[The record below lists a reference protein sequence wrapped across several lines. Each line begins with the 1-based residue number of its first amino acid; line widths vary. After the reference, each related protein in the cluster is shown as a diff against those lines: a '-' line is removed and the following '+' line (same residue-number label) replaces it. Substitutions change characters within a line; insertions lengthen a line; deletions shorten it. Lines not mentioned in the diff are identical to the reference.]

1 MARTIVT
8 LLAFVL
14 LIILHG
20 NIEKGSQTLGL
31 SFTFSKMLPYMLQGI
46 VLIVL
51 LVEVY
56 RTFLMQLP
64 LMLRRLLGLIVLIGS
79 GGVAFAIHPIYE
91 GDFKHEYRPVIFSGK
106 SSQQLHDGLTM
117 IVLPGCPYCYERVED
132 LNRFVELYP
141 AEAVHIQVINKD
153 SLALKEYRERAHELI
168 EVSFAKNQKT
178 LSSITGKRYPSFIYM
193 RQETNKAMLWNNNG
207 FGVAAMDFILDQ
219 Q

>member
-20 NIEKGSQTLGL
+20 YIEKGAQTLGL
-31 SFTFSKMLPYMLQGI
+31 SFTFSKMLPYLLQGI

-56 RTFLMQLP
+56 RTFLIQLP
-64 LMLRRLLGLIVLIGS
+64 LVLRRLLGLIVLIG
-79 GGVAFAIHPIYE
+79 GGGIAFAMHPIYE
-91 GDFKHEYRPVIFSGK
+91 GDFKHEYRPVFFSGT

-117 IVLPGCPYCYERVED
+117 IALAGCPYCYERVED

-141 AEAVHIQVINKD
+141 AEAVYIQVVNED
-153 SLALKEYRERAHELI
+153 SLALKEYRERAEDQI
-168 EVSFAKNQKT
+168 VVSFAKNQET
-178 LSSITGKRYPSFIYM
+178 LTSITGKRYPSFIYIEP
-193 RQETNKAMLWNNNG
+193 ETKKGMLWNNNG
-207 FGVAAMDFILDQ
+207 FGVAAMDFVLDQ
-219 Q
+219 